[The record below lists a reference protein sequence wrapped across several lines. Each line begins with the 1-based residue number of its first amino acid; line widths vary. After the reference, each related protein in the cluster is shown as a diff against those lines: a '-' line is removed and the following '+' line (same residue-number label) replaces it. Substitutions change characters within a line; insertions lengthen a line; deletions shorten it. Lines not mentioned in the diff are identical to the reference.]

1 MSSGD
6 TKDTNTI
13 YRYKFTNEFMTDLYT
28 FSKTH
33 QYDDRHDFK
42 SAWNQWAEENVDQ
55 VSEEVRRLTN
65 LGYTD
70 NILDKMFKSARYY
83 FRKKNTAKKEPAKR
97 KKYLTVNRDLIEAM
111 DEHIGITQNCRPSEK
126 FLDFCKNNEEV
137 IKEEIRS
144 LLENGLTNDDI
155 LKKIKKTY
163 KNRYFMQITL

>member
-1 MSSGD
+1 MSSG
-6 TKDTNTI
+6 DTNTI
-13 YRYKFTNEFMTDLYT
+13 YRYKFTEKFMTSLYI

-42 SAWNQWAEENVDQ
+42 DAWNQWMEENMDQ
-55 VSEEVRRLTN
+55 VNDEVRRLTN
-65 LGYTD
+65 LGYSD

-83 FRKKNTAKKEPAKR
+83 FRKKSTAKKDPVKR

-137 IKEEIRS
+137 IKEEIRN
-144 LLENGLTNDDI
+144 LLENGLTNNDI